1 METVLAHSG
10 PSVVKD
16 SFYYYRSRWKG
27 KAVPSRGESFEL
39 ECLNP
44 HPRNLLWVWLPL
56 PGLEKYQ
63 VCLKMHPSKAW
74 PFMFPFR
81 KYTGLAAI
89 SRT

>member
-44 HPRNLLWVWLPL
+44 HPPKPALGVASFTR
-56 PGLEKYQ
+56 
-63 VCLKMHPSKAW
+63 
-74 PFMFPFR
+74 FR
-81 KYTGLAAI
+81 KVSSLPENAPIQSMAFYVPF
-89 SRT
+89 